1 MASRNSN
8 TSLEPPSPRVSRSA
22 DTTNTNRRRQS
33 IARKKSIIKSNESN
47 ENVESSKNSLSLIQ
61 EEQKIT

>member
-22 DTTNTNRRRQS
+22 DTSNTNRRRQS
-33 IARKKSIIKSNESN
+33 IARKKSFIKSN
-47 ENVESSKNSLSLIQ
+47 ENVESSKNSLSLKQ